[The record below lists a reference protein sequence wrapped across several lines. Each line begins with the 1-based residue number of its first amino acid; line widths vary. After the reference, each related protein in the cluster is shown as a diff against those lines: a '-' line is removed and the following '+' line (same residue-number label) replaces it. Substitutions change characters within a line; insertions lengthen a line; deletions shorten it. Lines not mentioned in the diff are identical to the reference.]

1 MQLRYVF
8 TVSDEV
14 NSTATIVVRVPLGWY
29 VTRRVISKDS
39 SAILSDILIPD
50 GDHVLDPESFRGPYE
65 ILRADA

>member
-29 VTRRVISKDS
+29 ITRRVISKDS
-39 SAILSDILIPD
+39 NPVLSDILIPD
-50 GDHVLDPESFRGPYE
+50 SEHALDPESFRGPYE